1 MSAPGTGSPFPFLQ
15 DGVKWEAFPNIQ
27 RLESRGHWGIKRG
40 LANPRALLD
49 GLGHPERGFPSILI
63 AGTNG
68 KGSTGAFLAQAL
80 RACGLTVGW
89 TTSPHLVAATER
101 VWIDGHFIGAS
112 ALDLLLGEAF
122 ECEERAGIQA
132 TYFELMIT
140 SALLAFRMTGVEVA
154 IVEVG
159 LGGRWDATN
168 TLDPLLSVL
177 TNVGLDHMKYLGE
190 TREAIGRE
198 KLCTARHG
206 RPLILGPSLDPRWIW
221 PLLECRPEL
230 HPAPAIQAD
239 EILWDRSLTQGR
251 TIGLPGAHQ
260 MENLATALETLRQLH
275 RMGFPVPES
284 RIWEGIAQTRWPGR
298 LWPIPGCED
307 VWIDGAHNPDG
318 AMVVAGHARHCGVRP
333 HLYFGAMADKD
344 LPQMAASLKTMDPR
358 SVTLVKGENER
369 YASEAALRAAWGG
382 DLPVL
387 GIAELAACLEEPSDA
402 TRLVTGSLFL
412 LGDLL
417 REMGVVPQT

>member
-1 MSAPGTGSPFPFLQ
+1 MAAPDTGSPFPFLQ
-15 DGVKWEAFPNIQ
+15 DGADPEAFPNIQ

-40 LANPRALLD
+40 LSNPRALLE

-89 TTSPHLVAATER
+89 TTSPHLVAPTER
-101 VWIDGHFIGAS
+101 IWIDGHFIGAS

-122 ECEERAGIQA
+122 DCEERAGIQA

-140 SALLAFRMTGVEVA
+140 SALLAFRMTGVEVG

-168 TLDPLLSVL
+168 ALDPILTVL
-177 TNVGLDHMKYLGE
+177 TNVGLDHTKFLGE

-206 RPLILGPSLDPRWIW
+206 RPLVLGPSLDPAWIW
-221 PLLECRPEL
+221 PLLECRPL
-230 HPAPAIQAD
+230 IHPAPSIQAE
-239 EILWDRSLTQGR
+239 EILWDRSLTQGKV
-251 TIGLPGAHQ
+251 IGLPGIHQ
-260 MENLATALETLRQLH
+260 MENLATALEALRQLRH
-275 RMGFPVPES
+275 MGFPVPETEV
-284 RIWEGIAQTRWPGR
+284 WDGIARTRWPGR
-298 LWPIPGCED
+298 LWAIPGCED
-307 VWIDGAHNPDG
+307 VWVDGAHNPDG
-318 AMVVAGHARHCGVRP
+318 AQVLARHAIRCGVRP
-333 HLYFGAMADKD
+333 DLFFGAMADKD
-344 LPQMAASLKTMDPR
+344 LSRMAASLEAMDPR
-358 SVTLVKGENER
+358 SVTLVIGENER
-369 YASEAALRAAWGG
+369 YASPEALRAAWGSE
-382 DLPVL
+382 LPVL
-387 GIAELAACLEEPSDA
+387 SIPELAACLEETSSDP
-402 TRLVTGSLFL
+402 RLVTGSLFL